1 MQEDLTFRTY
11 EQYCGYTGYY
21 KTATKGHA
29 LHAIKLYLVVH
40 YPEFIDTMESFAKSA
55 TDWTRQDI

>member
-1 MQEDLTFRTY
+1 MQEDLKFRTY

-40 YPEFIDTMESFAKSA
+40 YPEFIDTIESFAKSA
-55 TDWTRQDI
+55 TD